1 MKASELAKFIMTQ
14 VGQHGDFEI
23 VCNGDHQ
30 MLYKVRGVDLAYVE
44 DINQYMLEEV
54 HKDDVAD
61 HIEDGGNPIKVLV
74 VYP

>member
-1 MKASELAKFIMTQ
+1 MKASELAKFIEYQ
-14 VGQHGDFEI
+14 IGVHGDFEI

-44 DINQYMLEEV
+44 DISQHMLEEI
-54 HKDDVAD
+54 HKDDVPA